1 MANPFLEY
9 EEVQSKQPG
18 GWAFELL
25 QTAVIALAICIILWL
40 FVVQGNQVDGQSM
53 EPTFHDK
60 ELVLTDK
67 IIQHFGEYKNG
78 DVIIF
83 KNEASGNDFIKRI
96 IGVSGDE
103 VSLSGGKVYVNG
115 VQIEETYLPEGRET
129 SGGTFLAEGE
139 TVLVPEGKYFVM
151 GDNRGFSRDSR
162 DNSVGL
168 VPKNDLKG
176 RVFLIYWPPKADN
189 LGVIHRVEE
198 SVFNK

>member
-67 IIQHFGEYKNG
+67 VIQHFGEYKNG
-78 DVIIF
+78 DVVIF
-83 KNEASGNDFIKRI
+83 KNETSGNDFIKRL
-96 IGVSGDE
+96 IGLPGDE
-103 VSLSGGKVYVNG
+103 VSVSGGRVYVNG
-115 VQIEETYLPEGRET
+115 VQIEEAYLPEGRET

-139 TVLVPEGKYFVM
+139 TVLVPEGKYFAL

-162 DNSVGL
+162 DNTVGL
-168 VPKNDLKG
+168 IPKNDLKG
-176 RVFLIYWPPKADN
+176 RVFLIYWPPKSDN
-189 LGVIHRVEE
+189 LGIVHRVDS

>member
-67 IIQHFGEYKNG
+67 IIQHFGEYQNG

-83 KNEASGNDFIKRI
+83 KNESSGNDFIKRI
-96 IGVSGDE
+96 IGVPGDE
-103 VSLSGGKVYVNG
+103 VSLSGGRVYVNG
-115 VQIEETYLPEGRET
+115 VQIDESYLPEGRET

-139 TVLVPEGKYFVM
+139 TVLVPEEKYFVM

-189 LGVIHRVEE
+189 LGVIHRVEQ